1 MNQNWIYTT
10 TIYQIYPRSFFDSN
24 NDGIG
29 DIQGII
35 KKLDYIKDLGF
46 ETIWISPFYTSPQV
60 DFGYDIADYTN
71 IAPEYGTLEDAQ
83 QLIDECHKR
92 KLKIVFDMVM
102 NHTSDQHPWFLES
115 RKDKTNPKA
124 DWYIWRDKPNNWK
137 SIVGP
142 KAWKY
147 APERK
152 QYFYSS
158 FLNFQ
163 PDLNYR
169 NEEVKKTMFD
179 ICRFWLAKGV
189 DGFRLD
195 IFNCI
200 IKDKD
205 FRDNPFSLIRAIP
218 SHDYPGGNFQIR
230 KYNVNQAGN
239 FEFAKE
245 LRQVSDEFTP
255 ERMLLGEVFG
265 LHSLKK
271 QFLGKNNGLHLIF
284 LFDICFYKF
293 NASFFRKKFLEY
305 EREYPA
311 PLKPTLV
318 FSNHDQFRS
327 IRRVGNN
334 PEKAKL
340 VTLLQ
345 LTARAVP
352 TSYYGEEIGMVNQK
366 IPLKNAQDGMS
377 KTFKWIPQIIVDALP
392 VPINRDNCRTP
403 MQWDKT
409 KNAGFSTAD
418 TTWLPVHEDFETC
431 NVETIQQDKNSIYYT
446 YKNLLAIRKN
456 SNSLQNGNLEIV
468 DVNNDNILAYTRT
481 KDTESLLILINFK
494 HKKQTF
500 SIPKNIEIT
509 EFIYGIKSKDFKQA
523 ELFGIDAV
531 LLKCSI
537 KQHQNK

>member
-10 TIYQIYPRSFFDSN
+10 TIYQIYPRSFYDSN
-24 NDGIG
+24 GDGIG
-29 DIQGII
+29 DLQGII
-35 KKLDYIKDLGF
+35 QKLDYIKDLGF

-60 DFGYDIADYTN
+60 DCGYDIADYKN
-71 IAPEYGTLEDAQ
+71 ISPEYGTLEDAQ
-83 QLIDECHKR
+83 QLIDECHQR
-92 KLKIVFDMVM
+92 DLKIVFDMVM

-115 RKDKTNPKA
+115 KKDKTNPKA

-147 APERK
+147 APERN

-169 NEEVKKTMFD
+169 NPEVKQTMFD

-205 FRDNPFSLIRAIP
+205 FRDNPFSLIHAVP

-230 KYNVNQAGN
+230 KYNVNQEGN

-245 LRQVSDEFTP
+245 LRQVADEFSP

-284 LFDICFYKF
+284 LFDICFFKF
-293 NASFFRKKFLEY
+293 NAKFFRKKLLEY

-327 IRRVGNN
+327 IRRIGNN

-340 VTLLQ
+340 LAVLKM
-345 LTARAVP
+345 TARAVP
-352 TSYYGEEIGMVNQK
+352 TTYFGEEIGMINHK
-366 IPLKNAQDGMS
+366 IPVKNAQDGMS
-377 KTFKWIPQIIVDALP
+377 KTFKWIPQFIVDILP
-392 VPINRDNCRTP
+392 VPINRDNCRIP
-403 MQWDKT
+403 MQWNTT
-409 KNAGFSTAD
+409 KNAGFSTAAK
-418 TTWLPVHEDFETC
+418 TWLPVHSNYTTC
-431 NVETIQQDKNSIYYT
+431 NVETAQENKNSIFYT
-446 YKNLLAIRKN
+446 YKNLLTLRKN
-456 SNSLQNGNLEIV
+456 NACLQNGSIEII
-468 DVNNDNILAYTRT
+468 DVNNQKVLAYFRKY
-481 KDTESLLILINFK
+481 KDETILVIINFTNKTQPIKLSDSISVLELILSVQPNAQ
-494 HKKQTF
+494 QT
-500 SIPKNIEIT
+500 NIIR
-509 EFIYGIKSKDFKQA
+509 K
-523 ELFGIDAV
+523 LDAV
-531 LLKCSI
+531 IYKVNTS
-537 KQHQNK
+537 KQ